1 MAKKPTKK
9 AAAAAPAAPEAR
21 PDGRPRLSAHP
32 RARRQIREAKAWAGL
47 VGFVLVALLSL
58 QGGTPLFDTGVRA
71 LIAGAAC
78 YVVGWAL
85 ALAVWR
91 HVARAEVKLFE
102 QRLLEEPE
110 PAAAP
115 R

>member
-1 MAKKPTKK
+1 MAKKPAPT
-9 AAAAAPAAPEAR
+9 APASR

-47 VGFVLVALLSL
+47 VGFVLVGLLSL
-58 QGGTPLFDTGVRA
+58 QGGTLLFDAGVRA

-102 QRLLEEPE
+102 QRLLDEPE
-110 PAAAP
+110 PAAQPQPA